1 MVFDDRSRRGSR
13 LVIKGGLKGTTKLKK
28 QVEKLADSFIDNR
41 NMAVKEATLRL
52 HGEAI
57 KIVSENAGGTSD
69 IRYNPTRNV
78 TVSKPG
84 DPPHTDTGRL
94 RQSIKFNYKDGVGQ
108 VGSNLKYAAWL
119 EFGTEDMAPR
129 PWLSVAVLNVAKDVD
144 KIFESYLRKAIR
156 EGTK

>member
-1 MVFDDRSRRGSR
+1 M
-13 LVIKGGLKGTTKLKK
+13 IKGGLKGKSKLMK
-28 QVEKLADSFIDNR
+28 QVEKLADSFIENR
-41 NMAVKEATLRL
+41 SMAVKEATLLL

-69 IRYNPTRNV
+69 IRYNPKRTV
-78 TVSKPG
+78 TVSKPNN
-84 DPPHTDTGRL
+84 PPHTDTGRL

-129 PWLSVAVLNVAKDVD
+129 PWLSVAVLKVSKSID
-144 KIFESYLRKAIR
+144 KIFESYMRKAIK